1 MSVVYP
7 EFQEF
12 FSLPDNTTIGITR
25 ANIPEASNQIPI
37 APGLATPQGAA
48 SCQLIDTGDVLQSVT
63 GGQFYINNSTGY
75 VTVNATA
82 DKQGKKITLVSYHRA
97 GNSL

>member
-12 FSLPDNTTIGITR
+12 FSLPDNTTIGVTR
-25 ANIPEASNQIPI
+25 VNIPEASNQIPI
-37 APGLATPQGAA
+37 APGLASPQGAA
-48 SCQLIDTGDVLQSVT
+48 SCQLIDTGDVVQSVT
-63 GGQFYINNSTGY
+63 GGQFYINNSTSL
-75 VTVNATA
+75 VTINAVA
-82 DKQGKKITLVSYHRA
+82 SKQNKKVTLVSYHKF